1 MDAAGSAR
9 LTESIAPS
17 RAVTATLSRDEIV
30 DAMGA
35 GELPE
40 LHLEVEQ
47 RGAGHDE
54 RGSIAITWSREQL
67 ERILAGAKG
76 DEIVLTFDRDDL
88 AYALADVEAHGLRER
103 ALVFAV
109 VVTGAIGTSAGV
121 ATAMPAADAGVGTG
135 AGAAGVALTD
145 VSSGG
150 GYTAALQEPATAPAL
165 TDASSGAGYA
175 AAAAIESGR
184 SVVVDGCVVGRR
196 VRGGCGD
203 RVGRSVV
210 VDGCVVGR
218 RVRGG
223 CGDRVGRSVVVDG
236 CVVGRR
242 VRGGCGDRVGRSV
255 VVDGC
260 VVGRRVRGG
269 CGDRVR
275 RRFHADGRLVGA
287 AVTRRRLLRKTRP
300 PRRCSPT
307 PRRAAAIRRRRLR
320 TTAPSSTSEARI
332 RRMLRFSAASRSRSR
347 RRGSPL
353 AGRATLGPPDP
364 SCGGPADRSGLRG
377 DAPRGAALSPDVAPP
392 KAGLTRSEAQPA
404 PPPRPSSGRGRTRYR
419 GKTRCRSPQPP
430 EPSGKSHRKARST
443 RAPRADGARA
453 EEGGGLD
460 ARADAERR
468 ACAEGLPFG

>member
-175 AAAAIESGR
+175 AAAAIESDAA
-184 SVVVDGCVVGRR
+184 SSLTDASS
-196 VRGGCGD
+196 GGGY
-203 RVGRSVV
+203 
-210 VDGCVVGR
+210 
-218 RVRGG
+218 
-223 CGDRVGRSVVVDG
+223 
-236 CVVGRR
+236 
-242 VRGGCGDRVGRSV
+242 
-255 VVDGC
+255 
-260 VVGRRVRGG
+260 
-269 CGDRVR
+269 
-275 RRFHADGRLVGA
+275 A
-287 AVTRRRLLRKTRP
+287 A
-300 PRRCSPT
+300 
-307 PRRAAAIRRRRLR
+307 AAAIESD
-320 TTAPSSTSEARI
+320 AASSLTDASSGGGYAAAAAIESDAASSLTDASSGGGYAAAAAI
-332 RRMLRFSAASRSRSR
+332 ESDAASTLTDASSGSGYAAAAVAEDSAASSMLTDASSGGGYPAAATADDGAFFDVRSPDPADAALLGGVALAIAAAGFAARRSR
-347 RRGSPL
+347 
-353 AGRATLGPPDP
+353 
-364 SCGGPADRSGLRG
+364 
-377 DAPRGAALSPDVAPP
+377 
-392 KAGLTRSEAQPA
+392 
-404 PPPRPSSGRGRTRYR
+404 
-419 GKTRCRSPQPP
+419 
-430 EPSGKSHRKARST
+430 
-443 RAPRADGARA
+443 
-453 EEGGGLD
+453 D
-460 ARADAERR
+460 ARPA
-468 ACAEGLPFG
+468 